1 MATEKHI
8 YLIHNP
14 YLGIIKVSEN
24 KAVIIWCIRLIFLGV
39 IIYDVFKWIH
49 EGINPFIPF

>member
-1 MATEKHI
+1 MTTEKHI

-39 IIYDVFKWIH
+39 IIYDFFKWIY